1 MKKVKR
7 EEVASILVKDKY
19 FSKGNYW
26 LKIWQTLVALLGWM
40 IVVLP
45 FIWVIWVFFPLTRPE
60 RAKDFFLY
68 AFLSEKKMLYF
79 LIGFFV
85 LIFFSFVITLFV
97 LTRWNNRNLHK
108 KVNES
113 FEYEDEE
120 LEKRQ
125 ELLEEMYTERFG
137 TKEERETVRFYSVS
151 AEQNLD
157 TTFIADLYKENG
169 MELK

>member
-1 MKKVKR
+1 MKKVTR

-85 LIFFSFVITLFV
+85 LIFFSFLITSFV
-97 LTRWNNRNLHK
+97 
-108 KVNES
+108 
-113 FEYEDEE
+113 
-120 LEKRQ
+120 
-125 ELLEEMYTERFG
+125 
-137 TKEERETVRFYSVS
+137 
-151 AEQNLD
+151 
-157 TTFIADLYKENG
+157 
-169 MELK
+169 

>member
-1 MKKVKR
+1 MKKVKK

-85 LIFFSFVITLFV
+85 LIFFSFLITLFV

-169 MELK
+169 VELK

>member
-85 LIFFSFVITLFV
+85 LIFFSFLITSFV

-157 TTFIADLYKENG
+157 TTFITDLYKENG
-169 MELK
+169 VELK

>member
-1 MKKVKR
+1 MKKVTR

-45 FIWVIWVFFPLTRPE
+45 FIWVFFPLTRPE
-60 RAKDFFLY
+60 RAKDFSLY
-68 AFLSEKKMLYF
+68 AFLSEKKILYF

-85 LIFFSFVITLFV
+85 LIFFSFLITSFV
-97 LTRWNNRNLHK
+97 LTRWNNRNLYK
-108 KVNES
+108 KVNKS
-113 FEYEDEE
+113 FEYEDEK
-120 LEKRQ
+120 LKKRQ
-125 ELLEEMYTERFG
+125 ELLEEVYTERFG

-151 AEQNLD
+151 EEKNLD

-169 MELK
+169 VELK

>member
-1 MKKVKR
+1 
-7 EEVASILVKDKY
+7 
-19 FSKGNYW
+19 
-26 LKIWQTLVALLGWM
+26 
-40 IVVLP
+40 
-45 FIWVIWVFFPLTRPE
+45 
-60 RAKDFFLY
+60 
-68 AFLSEKKMLYF
+68 MLYF
-79 LIGFFV
+79 LNGFFV
-85 LIFFSFVITLFV
+85 LIFFSFLITSFV
-97 LTRWNNRNLHK
+97 LTRWNNRNLYK
-108 KVNES
+108 KVNKS

-169 MELK
+169 VEQK

>member
-1 MKKVKR
+1 MKKVTR

-85 LIFFSFVITLFV
+85 LIFFSFLITSFV
-97 LTRWNNRNLHK
+97 FIICQIKRDKTFHLRNSK
-108 KVNES
+108 K
-113 FEYEDEE
+113 
-120 LEKRQ
+120 
-125 ELLEEMYTERFG
+125 LLMVFG
-137 TKEERETVRFYSVS
+137 
-151 AEQNLD
+151 N
-157 TTFIADLYKENG
+157 
-169 MELK
+169 

>member
-85 LIFFSFVITLFV
+85 LIFFSFLITLFV

-169 MELK
+169 VELK

>member
-1 MKKVKR
+1 MKKVTR
-7 EEVASILVKDKY
+7 EEVASILMKDKY

-26 LKIWQTLVALLGWM
+26 LKIWQTLVALFGWM

-45 FIWVIWVFFPLTRPE
+45 FIWVFFPLTRPE
-60 RAKDFFLY
+60 RAKDFYLY
-68 AFLSEKKMLYF
+68 AFLLEKKMLYF
-79 LIGFFV
+79 FIGFFA
-85 LIFFSFVITLFV
+85 LIFFSFLIISFV
-97 LTRWNNRNLHK
+97 LTRWNNRNLYR
-108 KVNES
+108 KVNKS

-120 LEKRQ
+120 LKKRQ

-151 AEQNLD
+151 EEKNLD
-157 TTFIADLYKENG
+157 TTLIADLYKENG

>member
-1 MKKVKR
+1 MKKVTR

-60 RAKDFFLY
+60 RAKD
-68 AFLSEKKMLYF
+68 LSEKKMLYF

-85 LIFFSFVITLFV
+85 LIFFSFLITSFV
-97 LTRWNNRNLHK
+97 LTRWNNRNLYK
-108 KVNES
+108 KVNKS
-113 FEYEDEE
+113 FEYEDE
-120 LEKRQ
+120 
-125 ELLEEMYTERFG
+125 
-137 TKEERETVRFYSVS
+137 
-151 AEQNLD
+151 
-157 TTFIADLYKENG
+157 
-169 MELK
+169 

>member
-68 AFLSEKKMLYF
+68 DFLSEKKMLYF

-85 LIFFSFVITLFV
+85 LIFFSFLITSFV

-169 MELK
+169 VELK

>member
-1 MKKVKR
+1 M
-7 EEVASILVKDKY
+7 VKDKY

-45 FIWVIWVFFPLTRPE
+45 FIWVFFPLTRPE
-60 RAKDFFLY
+60 RAKDFSLY

-85 LIFFSFVITLFV
+85 LIFFSFLITSFV
-97 LTRWNNRNLHK
+97 LTRWNNRNLYK
-108 KVNES
+108 KVNKS
-113 FEYEDEE
+113 FEYEDEKLKKDKNYLKKCIRNVLE
-120 LEKRQ
+120 QKKREKR
-125 ELLEEMYTERFG
+125 
-137 TKEERETVRFYSVS
+137 SVFILS
-151 AEQNLD
+151 PKKNLD

-169 MELK
+169 VELK

>member
-1 MKKVKR
+1 
-7 EEVASILVKDKY
+7 ILVKDKY

-85 LIFFSFVITLFV
+85 LIFFSFLITLFV

-169 MELK
+169 VELK

>member
-1 MKKVKR
+1 MKKVTR

-45 FIWVIWVFFPLTRPE
+45 FIWVFFPLTRPE
-60 RAKDFFLY
+60 RAKDFYLY
-68 AFLSEKKMLYF
+68 AFLLEKKMLYF
-79 LIGFFV
+79 LI
-85 LIFFSFVITLFV
+85 ISFV
-97 LTRWNNRNLHK
+97 LTRWSNRNLYR
-108 KVNES
+108 KVNKS

-120 LEKRQ
+120 LKKRQ

-151 AEQNLD
+151 EEKNLD
-157 TTFIADLYKENG
+157 TTLIADLYKENG
-169 MELK
+169 VELK